1 MLNDTRKSNSCA
13 KKGENACAAKGIV
26 MLDLLFRCT
35 QIFGTVETV
44 MDQTETEQ
52 AECTHAIHPGEMFQ
66 TCLGTCSLMPGF
78 RIYPVGNEIVNCENG
93 KQWLPEETEYRN
105 RAQGF
110 IEGELQG
117 RWQGQGYKDDLQHMA
132 RLLQE

>member
-1 MLNDTRKSNSCA
+1 
-13 KKGENACAAKGIV
+13 
-26 MLDLLFRCT
+26 
-35 QIFGTVETV
+35 
-44 MDQTETEQ
+44 
-52 AECTHAIHPGEMFQ
+52 MFQ